1 MEENSKE
8 QVQEVV
14 TETTNNEVVNE
25 VKEVVT
31 ETTKNEVKEPTEK
44 PTEKPTRRRTRKQE
58 KATTDEVE
66 VEVEPVNEIDTL
78 KAQLEALQ
86 KEKEQLEVER
96 TALNDT
102 VAKLQ
107 EEVKITP
114 QKLGKAIKDMGVMPL
129 SVTRENNQV
138 MTLEAYNAMSD
149 TQRRDWQRKN
159 RSEYL
164 QMMHTV
170 KLNGK

>member
-14 TETTNNEVVNE
+14 TDTTNNKVVNE

-31 ETTKNEVKEPTEK
+31 ETTKNEVKET
-44 PTEKPTRRRTRKQE
+44 TEKPTRRRTRKQE
-58 KATTDEVE
+58 KVTTDEVE
-66 VEVEPVNEIDTL
+66 IEVEPVNEIDTL

-149 TQRRDWQRKN
+149 TQRRDWQRSH
-159 RSEYL
+159 RAEYL

-170 KLNGK
+170 KLK

>member
-14 TETTNNEVVNE
+14 TDTTNNKVVNE

-31 ETTKNEVKEPTEK
+31 ETTKNEVKET
-44 PTEKPTRRRTRKQE
+44 TEKPTRRRTRKQE
-58 KATTDEVE
+58 KVTTDEVE
-66 VEVEPVNEIDTL
+66 IEVEPVNEIDTL

-96 TALNDT
+96 KSLNET
-102 VAKLQ
+102 VTKLQ

-138 MTLEAYNAMSD
+138 MSLEAYNAMSD
-149 TQRRDWQRKN
+149 TQRRDWQRTH
-159 RSEYL
+159 RAEYL

-170 KLNGK
+170 KLK